1 MAAATV
7 EIIVEAI
14 TAQAMAEAVIAA
26 AVITPEQAMA
36 WDRVL
41 TT

>member
-14 TAQAMAEAVIAA
+14 TAEVMVEVVIAA
-26 AVITPEQAMA
+26 AVITPGQAMA
-36 WDRVL
+36 
-41 TT
+41 